1 LSSFMDPLI
10 LKKRR
15 LRLED
20 LPRDR
25 NHWGWLLHQPEDSQG
40 NGCWWYRWGTVSHP
54 PRVKLKN

>member
-1 LSSFMDPLI
+1 MLVIFLEVHNTQCGYHCSLSSFMDPLI

-25 NHWGWLLHQPEDSQG
+25 NH
-40 NGCWWYRWGTVSHP
+40 
-54 PRVKLKN
+54 